1 MVETNLPEQ
10 RTREPRLELDEIRS
24 ALRRYRTEF
33 ILLLTP
39 RGEIVTSA
47 EGITLGYGD
56 DTLGQN
62 ITERVHPDDLP
73 RILEAVE
80 RVRAKP
86 GRRETVRARGR
97 KADGSWGT
105 FEAAVIDASDDL
117 DAPGIVFRVR
127 DVSDEVQRDAGVPDL
142 GGDRFESLAA
152 ALPLG
157 LLSADERGSVVF
169 CNHAV
174 EQILNLPTDD
184 LMGSGWEGAIHVD
197 DKSEVLAAA
206 NGVIAYGLPQQV
218 VFRVQTAVFARWA
231 HAKFVPLGGSERT
244 TGWIATVDDI
254 TDRRRNESQLAHQA
268 THDPLTKLPN
278 RLLLEDRLRQACARL
293 RRDADSVSVLF
304 IDLDGFKM
312 VNDTLGHRAGDR
324 VLVEVA
330 RRVREV
336 IRDVDTVARYAGDE
350 FVVICESIALDE
362 IGYVVRRIVR
372 AIDRLLVVDGHE
384 IHIGASIGVA
394 TTTDADTKLED
405 LLARADQDMYRNKR
419 ER

>member
-1 MVETNLPEQ
+1 MVEANLPEQ
-10 RTREPRLELDEIRS
+10 RTRERLEPDQIRT

-39 RGEIVTSA
+39 KGEIVTSA

-62 ITERVHPDDLP
+62 IVERVHPDDLP
-73 RILEAVE
+73 RVVEVVE

-86 GRRETVRARGR
+86 GRQEVVRARGR

-105 FEAAVIDASDDL
+105 FEAAVIDASNDP
-117 DAPGIVFRVR
+117 DAPGVVLRVR

-142 GGDRFESLAA
+142 GADRFESLAA

-157 LLSADERGSVVF
+157 LLSADARGSVVF
-169 CNHAV
+169 CNQAV
-174 EQILNLPTDD
+174 EQILNLPADE
-184 LMGSGWEGAIHVD
+184 LMGRGWEGAIHID
-197 DKSEVLAAA
+197 DQGEVLAAA
-206 NGVIAYGLPQQV
+206 REVISYGLPQQV
-218 VFRVQTAVFARWA
+218 VFRVRTAVFARWA

-244 TGWIATVDDI
+244 TGWIAAIDDI

-293 RRDADSVSVLF
+293 RRDAASVSVLF
-304 IDLDGFKM
+304 IDLDGFKLI
-312 VNDTLGHRAGDR
+312 NDTLGHRTGDR

-330 RRVREV
+330 ARVREV
-336 IRDVDTVARYAGDE
+336 VRDVDTVARYAGDE
-350 FVVICESIALDE
+350 FVVICESIAEEEVDH
-362 IGYVVRRIVR
+362 VVRRIMHAV
-372 AIDRLLVVDGHE
+372 DRTMNIDGHE
-384 IHIGASIGVA
+384 VRVGASVGVA
-394 TTTDADTKLED
+394 STTDPDTKLED
-405 LLARADQDMYRNKR
+405 LLARADQEMYRNKR
-419 ER
+419 EH